1 MIDHIA
7 RNITVDAHSSI
18 SLLILLIQHCVLHGL
33 SYMACLR
40 RSCFSRHLCS
50 GFYRRLLKGYH
61 RCLIM
66 RPHQETPWMQKCKVY
81 ACIQSCPIFALEV
94 PSWSSSVLAETMT
107 QVPQRYPGCRV
118 VYPSSLLLLIAWVS
132 SSRVVSLKFSL
143 LRVQAKYCNTV
154 SCSRSVGV

>member
-1 MIDHIA
+1 
-7 RNITVDAHSSI
+7 
-18 SLLILLIQHCVLHGL
+18 
-33 SYMACLR
+33 MACLR

-94 PSWSSSVLAETMT
+94 PSWSSSVLAEIMT

-143 LRVQAKYCNTV
+143 LRVQAKILQHCFLFEKCWCIGRWSITYAVLTLKV
-154 SCSRSVGV
+154 VE